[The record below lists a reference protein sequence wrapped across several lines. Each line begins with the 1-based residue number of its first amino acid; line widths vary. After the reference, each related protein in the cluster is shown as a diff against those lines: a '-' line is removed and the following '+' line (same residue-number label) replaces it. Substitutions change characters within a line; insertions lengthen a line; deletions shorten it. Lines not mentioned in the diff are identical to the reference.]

1 MTDSQPPPLPAPD
14 RVRQGQDFPCPN
26 CGSKLVWD
34 PDVDAQLCA
43 HCDFRREVPRSSATI
58 VERALEDVQ
67 GAARGF
73 GTDARIAQCGSCGVR
88 VSFEGS
94 ATSIDCVYCGAAA
107 VLSQDERRNPLRPE
121 SLIPLDVGRDTVRTQ
136 FRKWT
141 KGLWFRPNALK
152 NVDQFQAR
160 GVYVPFWTFDAR
172 VHSDW
177 SADSGTYYY
186 VTVMVPR
193 VVNGRT
199 TMVPQQVR
207 HVRWTPARGARDDAY
222 DDLLVPASGFVRG
235 DLLAKLGAFDNQ
247 ALVPYQ
253 PEYLAGWSAEEY
265 RVDLA
270 EGWKSAQSM
279 IEAQQASRCGGD
291 VPGDTYR
298 DLRVANTVRDV
309 RWKHIL
315 LPVWT
320 LTYRCN
326 GKPYTVLIHGQ
337 TGHVQGDA
345 PISWAKV
352 LGLILVLLLVF
363 LIVAL
368 AANLGA

>member
-1 MTDSQPPPLPAPD
+1 VTDSLPPPLPD
-14 RVRQGQDFPCPN
+14 QGRLRQQKNFPCPN
-26 CGSKLVWD
+26 CGAELVWD
-34 PDVDAQLCA
+34 PDADAQVCS
-43 HCDFRREVPRSSATI
+43 HCEFRRPVIQSNATI
-58 VERALEDVQ
+58 VERALEDVT
-67 GAARGF
+67 GSARGF
-73 GTDARIAQCGSCGVR
+73 GTDARVAQCGSCGAR
-88 VSFEGS
+88 VTFDES
-94 ATSIDCVYCGAAA
+94 ATSTDCVFCGSPS
-107 VLSQDERRNPLRPE
+107 VLAQEERRNPLRPE
-121 SLIPLDVGRDTVRTQ
+121 SLIPLDVGRDTVRAQ

-141 KGLWFRPNALK
+141 HGMWFRPNALK

-160 GVYVPFWTFDAR
+160 GVYVPCWTFDAR

-186 VTVMVPR
+186 VTILVPMT
-193 VVNGRT
+193 VNGRT

-207 HVRWTPARGARDDAY
+207 HVSWTPANGAREDY
-222 DDLLVPASGFVRG
+222 FDDLLVPASGFVRG
-235 DLLAKLGAFDNQ
+235 DLLKKLGAFDNK

-253 PEYLAGWSAEEY
+253 PEYLAGWHAEEY

-270 EGWKSAQSM
+270 DGWKAAQAR
-279 IEAQQASRCGGD
+279 IEEQQIARCGGD
-291 VPGDTYR
+291 VPGDTHR
-298 DLRVANTVRDV
+298 DLRVANTIRDV

-337 TGHVQGDA
+337 TGNVEGDA

-352 LGLILVLLLVF
+352 LGLILMMLLFF
-363 LIVAL
+363 LIVAAL
-368 AANLGA
+368 ANF

>member
-1 MTDSQPPPLPAPD
+1 MNDSLPPPLPD
-14 RVRQGQDFPCPN
+14 QGRIRQQKNFPCPN
-26 CGSKLVWD
+26 CGAEMVWD
-34 PDVDAQLCA
+34 PDADAQVCG
-43 HCDFRREVPRSSATI
+43 HCDFRRPIAKSNATI
-58 VERALEDVQ
+58 VERALEDSQ
-67 GAARGF
+67 SAARGF
-73 GTDARIAQCGSCGVR
+73 GTEARVAQCGNCGAR
-88 VSFEGS
+88 VTFDES
-94 ATSIDCVYCGAAA
+94 ATSTDCVFCGSPS

-121 SLIPLDVGRDTVRTQ
+121 SLIPLDVGRETVRKQ

-141 KGLWFRPNALK
+141 AGMWFRPNALR
-152 NVDQFQAR
+152 NIDQFQAQ
-160 GVYVPFWTFDAR
+160 GVYVPCWTFDAH

-186 VTVMVPR
+186 VTVMVA
-193 VVNGRT
+193 VVINGRPS
-199 TMVPQQVR
+199 MVPQQVR
-207 HVRWTPARGARDDAY
+207 HVRWSPANGARDDVY
-222 DDLLVPASGFVRG
+222 DDMLVPASGFVRG
-235 DLLAKLGAFDNQ
+235 DLLKKLGAFDNT

-253 PEYLAGWSAEEY
+253 PEYLAGWHAEEY

-270 EGWKSAQSM
+270 DGWKLAQSL
-279 IEAQQASRCGGD
+279 IEAQQTARCSSD
-291 VPGDTYR
+291 VPGDTQR
-298 DLRVANTVRDV
+298 DLRVANTIRDV

-337 TGHVQGDA
+337 TGNVQGDA

-352 LGLILVLLLVF
+352 LGLIFGLALFF

-368 AANLGA
+368 ASNV